1 MNLDNLSIPDKVKQE
16 LWSVMSKFGIRTV
29 DRLAHFLGQC
39 HHESGGFTKV
49 RENLNYSEKAL
60 LKTFPKYFKDR
71 DPKAYSKAPQT
82 LANYVYANRLGNGSE
97 ASGDGWKYRG
107 RGYIQLTGKDNY
119 RAFDAFVDDDILV
132 GGTDLVATKYPLLS
146 AAWFWDTNRINSLA
160 DAGTDFD
167 DIARVTKKVN
177 GGHHGLHERVILT
190 HRYLSELS
198 STGT

>member
-49 RENLNYSEKAL
+49 RENLNYSVSG
-60 LKTFPKYFKDR
+60 LKKVFPKYFKDK

-97 ASGDGWKYRG
+97 ASGDGWRYRG

-146 AAWFWDTNRINSLA
+146 AAWFWDTNRINNLA

-177 GGHHGLHERVILT
+177 GGHNGLHERVILT

>member
-132 GGTDLVATKYPLLS
+132 GGPDLVATKYPLLS

>member
-49 RENLNYSEKAL
+49 RENLNYSVSG
-60 LKTFPKYFKDR
+60 LKKVFPKYFKDK

-97 ASGDGWKYRG
+97 ASGDGWRYRG

-132 GGTDLVATKYPLLS
+132 GGPDLVATKYPLLS

>member
-60 LKTFPKYFKDR
+60 LKTFPKYFKGK
-71 DPKAYSKAPQT
+71 DPKPYVKNPEA

-132 GGTDLVATKYPLLS
+132 GGPDLVATKYPLLS
-146 AAWFWDTNRINSLA
+146 AAWFWHTNKINNLA
-160 DAGTDFD
+160 DGGVDID
-167 DIARVTKKVN
+167 DITKVTKRVN
-177 GGHHGLHERVILT
+177 GGTHGLQERINFT
-190 HRYLSELS
+190 KRFYAQLS
-198 STGT
+198 SVGT